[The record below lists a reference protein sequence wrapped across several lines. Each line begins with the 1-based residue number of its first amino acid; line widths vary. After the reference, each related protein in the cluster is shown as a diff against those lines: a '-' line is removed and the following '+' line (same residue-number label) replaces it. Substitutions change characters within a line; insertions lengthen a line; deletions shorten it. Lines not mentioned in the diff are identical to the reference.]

1 MQINVKWSPEVSD
14 KFPDLSICIGVINNI
29 RVERENEQAR
39 QLKKTVYEEV
49 RAKYV
54 IETLKDDPT
63 VRAYRDFYW
72 KLDIDPTK
80 TRPAG
85 EALLRRVLH
94 GDELPRIFTV
104 VDAYNLGSTKT
115 IVPISGFDSD
125 LLTLPFQVRFA
136 QNGDSFTGIG
146 MNKPMFLT
154 SKMLALTDETQ
165 ILCIYPYRD
174 SESTKITD
182 KTRNAVI
189 VGYGVPRMGDDQ
201 LKQAAETTLE
211 YIKQVS
217 GGEIET
223 IKVFNCLR
231 K

>member
-39 QLKKTVYEEV
+39 QLKKIVYEEV
-49 RAKYV
+49 RAKYA

-94 GDELPRIFTV
+94 GDELPGISTV

-125 LLTLPFQVRFA
+125 LLILPFQVRFA
-136 QNGDSFTGIG
+136 QNGEFFTGIG
-146 MNKPMFLT
+146 MNKPMLLT
-154 SKMLALTDETQ
+154 SKMLVLTDERQ

-182 KTRNAVI
+182 KTKNAVI
-189 VGYGVPRMGDDQ
+189 VGYGALGIGDDQ
-201 LKQAAETTLE
+201 LKQAVETTLE

-217 GGEIET
+217 GGEIGM

>member
-14 KFPDLSICIGVINNI
+14 KFPDLSICIGIINNI
-29 RVERENEQAR
+29 RVEKENEQAR
-39 QLKKTVYEEV
+39 QLKKTVYEEA
-49 RAKYV
+49 RAKYA

-94 GDELPRIFTV
+94 GDELPRISTV
-104 VDAYNLGSTKT
+104 VDAYNLGSMET
-115 IVPISGFDSD
+115 IVPISGFDGG
-125 LLTLPFQVRFA
+125 LLILPFQVRFA
-136 QNGDSFTGIG
+136 QNGELFTGIG
-146 MNKPMFLT
+146 MNKPMLLT
-154 SKMLALTDETQ
+154 SKMLVLTDETQ
-165 ILCIYPYRD
+165 ILCVYPYRD
-174 SESTKITD
+174 SESTKITG
-182 KTRNAVI
+182 KTKNAVI
-189 VGYGVPRMGDDQ
+189 VGYGAPGIGDDQ

-211 YIKQVS
+211 YIKQVA
-217 GGEIET
+217 GGEIEM